1 MKWYWQ
7 CFIYLTFESYNL
19 ILKHYTLSISF
30 CH

>member
-1 MKWYWQ
+1 
-7 CFIYLTFESYNL
+7 LTFESYNL